1 MPPSTSQC
9 WTPVG
14 WRMASFYKSLGAI
27 PFGSFPMGRENMNGG
42 IDTYAVPPPKT
53 YLTYL
58 FSFQQF
64 MYLLNICSFKFKTWS
79 NTWSRL
85 FWKATCAFSRVQQ
98 SLKHEDLIQRC
109 SMPWGR
115 SCLSCESTFSFGRCI
130 RCCPGSSRLTA
141 YAFYQ
146 KATFPFQHFPED
158 CRAPFKQV
166 ICVLSEAVF
175 KEVQFS
181 KKQLW
186 VRDAAFPKK

>member
-1 MPPSTSQC
+1 MLSPLPKPTWPTFSLFSNLCIC
-9 WTPVG
+9 WTYVVSNS
-14 WRMASFYKSLGAI
+14 RREAI
-27 PFGSFPMGRENMNGG
+27 PEVGCLKSNMR
-42 IDTYAVPPPKT
+42 I
-53 YLTYL
+53 
-58 FSFQQF
+58 
-64 MYLLNICSFKFKTWS
+64 
-79 NTWSRL
+79 
-85 FWKATCAFSRVQQ
+85 SRVQQ
-98 SLKHEDLIQRC
+98 SLKA
-109 SMPWGR
+109 WGSHSKMQYALR
-115 SCLSCESTFSFGRCI
+115 EVLFVLRKHVSFGRCI

-181 KKQLW
+181 KQQHW

>member
-1 MPPSTSQC
+1 
-9 WTPVG
+9 
-14 WRMASFYKSLGAI
+14 
-27 PFGSFPMGRENMNGG
+27 
-42 IDTYAVPPPKT
+42 
-53 YLTYL
+53 
-58 FSFQQF
+58 

-85 FWKATCAFSRVQQ
+85 FEKQHAHFTGAAILKAWGSHSKMQYALREVLFVLR
-98 SLKHEDLIQRC
+98 KHV
-109 SMPWGR
+109 
-115 SCLSCESTFSFGRCI
+115 SFGRCI